1 MVPERLGMVRLVPVP
16 NNEPPVASLYHFKV
30 PAEAVAD
37 KTAVPVPQI
46 EAGVV
51 AVMVG
56 TGFTVATTAV
66 LVAVVQLLL
75 VAST

>member
-1 MVPERLGMVRLVPVP
+1 MVAERLGMVRLVPVP
-16 NNEPPVASLYHFKV
+16 NNKPPVASLYHVNV

-46 EAGVV
+46 VAGVV

-56 TGFTVATTAV
+56 IGFTIATTAV
-66 LVAVVQLLL
+66 LVAVVQPLL